1 MEADQGTLVVLFL
14 CSIVTYLQIDILV
27 LNGGNTMNKVK
38 TISLILCLSILVNP
52 VSVMASDWGLD
63 IESAN
68 DAFGEMAGEFNK
80 QRRNFGNI
88 EIYEKSEIYDRYN
101 AEIKQNKVILDAD
114 KKLADFKNH
123 EYEGYGTIGELN
135 KKLSDQFK
143 KGAEDNDSN
152 FADKLNESKEKDDF
166 ISSIKNDLSEKKEEI
181 IDKTKDLKGNK
192 TAVSQQSRYQ
202 SMKDSFASIVSAQQ
216 DDSSE
221 SMPQTDSGGKRNSS
235 GLVSFE
241 ELVKSLPGYEDED
254 EEKNIVAKYESVGY
268 QYIQKN
274 PLLRTAMDTYNMGKD
289 MITNAVDKYNKE

>member
-1 MEADQGTLVVLFL
+1 
-14 CSIVTYLQIDILV
+14 
-27 LNGGNTMNKVK
+27 MNKIK
-38 TISLILCLSILVNP
+38 TIGLILSLSFLVNP

-63 IESAN
+63 VESAN

-80 QRRNFGNI
+80 QRRNYGNI

-135 KKLSDQFK
+135 KKLSEQYK
-143 KGAEDNDSN
+143 KGAEDNESS
-152 FADKLNESKEKDDF
+152 FADKLNESKEKDDY
-166 ISSIKNDLSEKKEEI
+166 ISSIKDDLSEKKEGI

-192 TAVSQQSRYQ
+192 TEVSQQSRYQ
-202 SMKDSFASIVSAQQ
+202 SMKDSFASIISTQQ

-221 SMPQTDSGGKRNSS
+221 SMPQTDSDGKRNSS

-254 EEKNIVAKYESVGY
+254 KEKNLVAKYESVGY

-274 PLLRTAMDTYNMGKD
+274 PLLRTAMDTFVMGKD
-289 MITNAVDKYNKE
+289 MITNAVDTYNKG